1 VLNPAAVKIATEENV
16 DFTGKVALITG
27 AGNGI
32 GRAAAIG
39 FATRGA
45 KVVIVDRDSD
55 AGEAT
60 AGILRQQGAE
70 ARFVAADVTQSAD
83 VRNYVKATLDAYGS
97 IDCFYNNAGIEGSV
111 APTAEYDE
119 DMFDRVM
126 AVNVKGVF
134 LGLRHVLPVMLKQ
147 GRGAVVNTASVAGLV
162 ASPGMP
168 AYVASKHAVI
178 GLTKTAA
185 GEVARSGVRVN
196 AVCPG
201 PIDTRMIHSLES
213 MLNPDD
219 PGAVGSRY
227 QQNIPLGRYGTAEE
241 IANLVLFLCSDLASN
256 ITGAQYVADGGRTAT
271 GGAVTNNLIR

>member
-1 VLNPAAVKIATEENV
+1 M
-16 DFTGKVALITG
+16 DFTGKVVLITG

-32 GRAAAIG
+32 GRASALG

-45 KVVIVDRDSD
+45 TVVVVDRDQA

-60 AGILRQQGAE
+60 VGIIRQQGGKSM
-70 ARFVAADVTQSAD
+70 FTAADVTKSAD
-83 VRNYVKATLDAYGS
+83 VQAYVKATLDAYGA

-134 LGLRHVLPVMLKQ
+134 LGLRHVLPVMIKQ
-147 GRGAVVNTASVAGLV
+147 GRGSVVNTASVAGLV

-201 PIDTRMIHSLES
+201 PIDTRMIHSLET
-213 MLNPDD
+213 MLNPTD
-219 PGAVGSRY
+219 PNSVGARY
-227 QQNIPLGRYGTAEE
+227 QQNIPIGRYGTPDEV
-241 IANLVLFLCSDLASN
+241 ANLVIFLSSDLASN
-256 ITGAQYVADGGRTAT
+256 ITGAQYVVDGGRTAT

>member
-1 VLNPAAVKIATEENV
+1 M
-16 DFTGKVALITG
+16 DFHGKVALITG

-32 GRAAAIG
+32 GRAAALG
-39 FATRGA
+39 FAKGGA
-45 KVVIVDRDSD
+45 KVVVVDRDQA

-60 AGILRQQGAE
+60 AGILRQQGSE
-70 ARFVAADVTQSAD
+70 ALFLAADVTRSAD
-83 VRNYVKATLDAYGS
+83 VQNYVKLALDAYGS
-97 IDCFYNNAGIEGSV
+97 IDCFHNNAGIEGSV
-111 APTAEYDE
+111 ALTHEYDE
-119 DMFDRVM
+119 EMFDRVM

-147 GRGAVVNTASVAGLV
+147 GHGAVVNTASVAGLV

-213 MLNPDD
+213 MLSPDD
-219 PGAVGSRY
+219 PGSVGARY
-227 QQNIPLGRYGTAEE
+227 QANIPIGRYGTAEE
-241 IANLVLFLCSDLASN
+241 VANLVLFLSSDLASN
-256 ITGAQYVADGGRTAT
+256 IAGAQYVVDGGRSAT
-271 GGAVTNNLIR
+271 GGAVTNTLVR

>member
-1 VLNPAAVKIATEENV
+1 M
-16 DFTGKVALITG
+16 DFHNKVALITG

-32 GRAAAIG
+32 GRATASG
-39 FATRGA
+39 FASRGA
-45 KVVIVDRDSD
+45 RVIIVDRDQA

-60 AGILRQQGAE
+60 AGILRQQGGDAC
-70 ARFVAADVTQSAD
+70 FISADVTQSAD
-83 VRNYVKATLDAYGS
+83 VQNYVRLVLEKYGA
-97 IDCFYNNAGIEGSV
+97 IDCFHNNAGIEGSV
-111 APTAEYDE
+111 APTHQYDE
-119 DMFDRVM
+119 VMFDRVM

-196 AVCPG
+196 CICPG
-201 PIDTRMIHSLES
+201 PIETRMIHSLES
-213 MLNPDD
+213 MISADD
-219 PGAVGSRY
+219 PASVGTRY
-227 QQNIPLGRYGTAEE
+227 QSNIPIGRYGTADEV
-241 IANLVLFLCSDLASN
+241 ANLVIFLCSDLASN
-256 ITGAQYVADGGRTAT
+256 ITGAQYVVDGGRTAT
-271 GGAVTNNLIR
+271 GGAVTNNLVR

>member
-1 VLNPAAVKIATEENV
+1 M
-16 DFTGKVALITG
+16 DFKGKVALITG

-32 GRAAAIG
+32 GGATAVG
-39 FATRGA
+39 FARDGA
-45 KVVIVDRDSD
+45 RVVVVDRD
-55 AGEAT
+55 T
-60 AGILRQQGAE
+60 AGGEGTVGIIRQQGGE
-70 ARFVAADVTQSAD
+70 ALFVAADVTKSTD
-83 VRNYVKATLDAYGS
+83 VQAYVKAALDTYGT
-97 IDCFYNNAGIEGSV
+97 IDCFHNNAGIEGNV

-119 DMFDRVM
+119 AMFDTVM
-126 AVNVKGVF
+126 GVNVKGVF

-147 GRGAVVNTASVAGLV
+147 KHGAIVNTASVAGLV

-213 MLNPDD
+213 MLSPND
-219 PGAVGSRY
+219 PGSIGERY
-227 QQNIPLGRYGTAEE
+227 QSNIPIGRYGTADEV
-241 IANLVLFLCSDLASN
+241 ANVVLFLCSDLAGN
-256 ITGAQYVADGGRTAT
+256 ITGAQYVVDGGRTAT
-271 GGAVTNNLIR
+271 GGAVTNNLVR

>member
-1 VLNPAAVKIATEENV
+1 M
-16 DFTGKVALITG
+16 DFHGKVALITG

-32 GRAAAIG
+32 GRAAALG
-39 FATRGA
+39 FAGRGA
-45 KVVIVDRDSD
+45 KVVVVDRDEA

-60 AGILRQQGAE
+60 AGILRQQGSDSL
-70 ARFVAADVTQSAD
+70 FVAADVTRSAD
-83 VRNYVKATLDAYGS
+83 VQNYVKL
-97 IDCFYNNAGIEGSV
+97 
-111 APTAEYDE
+111 
-119 DMFDRVM
+119 
-126 AVNVKGVF
+126 VNVKGVF
-134 LGLRHVLPVMLKQ
+134 LGLRHVLPVMIGQ

-162 ASPGMP
+162 ASPGMS

-219 PGAVGSRY
+219 PSSVGSRY
-227 QQNIPLGRYGTAEE
+227 QSNIPIGRYGTAEE
-241 IANLVLFLCSDLASN
+241 VANLVLFLSSDLASN
-256 ITGAQYVADGGRTAT
+256 ITGAQYVVDGGRTAT
-271 GGAVTNNLIR
+271 GGAVTSNLVR

>member
-1 VLNPAAVKIATEENV
+1 M
-16 DFTGKVALITG
+16 DFHGKVALITG
-27 AGNGI
+27 GGNGI

-39 FATRGA
+39 FASRGA
-45 KVVIVDRDSD
+45 KIVVVDRDEA

-60 AGILRQQGAE
+60 TGIVRQQGGDAL
-70 ARFVAADVTQSAD
+70 FVAADVTQSGD
-83 VRNYVKATLDAYGS
+83 VRNYVRLALDRFGA
-97 IDCFYNNAGIEGSV
+97 IDCFHNNAGIEGSV
-111 APTAEYDE
+111 APTHQYDE
-119 DMFDRVM
+119 EMFDRVM

-134 LGLRHVLPVMLKQ
+134 LGLRHVLPVMVEQ
-147 GRGAVVNTASVAGLV
+147 GRGAVVNMSSVAGLV

-201 PIDTRMIHSLES
+201 PIDTRMIHSLEA

-219 PGAVGSRY
+219 PASVGSRY
-227 QQNIPLGRYGTAEE
+227 QSNIPIGRYGTAEE
-241 IANLVLFLCSDLASN
+241 VANLVIFLSSDLASN
-256 ITGAQYVADGGRTAT
+256 ITGAQYVVDGGRIAT
-271 GGAVTNNLIR
+271 GGAVTNNVVR

>member
-1 VLNPAAVKIATEENV
+1 M

-27 AGNGI
+27 GGNGL
-32 GRAAAIG
+32 GRATALG
-39 FATRGA
+39 FASRGA
-45 KVVIVDRDSD
+45 RVVVVDRDEA
-55 AGEAT
+55 AGDAT

-70 ARFVAADVTQSAD
+70 ARFVAADVTRSAD
-83 VRNYVKATLDAYGS
+83 VQAYVKATLDAYGA
-97 IDCFYNNAGIEGSV
+97 IDCFYNNAGIEGAV

-134 LGLRHVLPVMLKQ
+134 LGLRHVLPVMIRQ
-147 GRGAVVNTASVAGLV
+147 GRGSVVNTASVAGLV

-185 GEVARSGVRVN
+185 GEVARAGVRVN

-201 PIDTRMIHSLES
+201 PIDTRMIHSLEA
-213 MLNPDD
+213 MLNPSD
-219 PGAVGSRY
+219 PDSVGTRY
-227 QQNIPLGRYGTAEE
+227 QSNIPIGRYGTAEE
-241 IANLVLFLCSDLASN
+241 IANLVIFLSSDLASN

-271 GGAVTNNLIR
+271 GGAVTANLVR

>member
-1 VLNPAAVKIATEENV
+1 M
-16 DFTGKVALITG
+16 DFTGKVALIT
-27 AGNGI
+27 AS
-32 GRAAAIG
+32 
-39 FATRGA
+39 RGA
-45 KVVIVDRDSD
+45 KVVVVDRDD
-55 AGEAT
+55 AAGEAT

-70 ARFVAADVTQSAD
+70 ALFVAADVTKSSD
-83 VRNYVKATLDAYGS
+83 VQAYVKATLEAYGA
-97 IDCFYNNAGIEGSV
+97 IDCFYNNAGIEGAV

-147 GRGAVVNTASVAGLV
+147 GHGSVVNTASVAGLV

-185 GEVARSGVRVN
+185 GEVARAGVRVN

-213 MLNPDD
+213 MLNPSD
-219 PGAVGSRY
+219 PGSVGSRY
-227 QQNIPLGRYGTAEE
+227 QSNIPIGRYGTAEE
-241 IANLVLFLCSDLASN
+241 VANLVIFLSSDLASN
-256 ITGAQYVADGGRTAT
+256 ITGAQYVVDGGRTAT
-271 GGAVTNNLIR
+271 GGAVTNNLVR